1 MCVTLK
7 EITFIFVS
15 SIKIFLL
22 INLASFIC
30 WLTTFIILLV
40 NVNIINEK
48 VVNNSSQ
55 WNILSPLYSVVL
67 CMTHSFPNAV
77 SVFLPF
83 WKATK
88 SRSVIE
94 PQYYQ
99 AYPRFLQ
106 CDIKKLVSVYFL
118 HLTLFIEFV
127 LQVFFYDLETLLG
140 CIIQNEFH

>member
-1 MCVTLK
+1 MIIFNDTFTLCVPLK

-30 WLTTFIILLV
+30 WLTTFIILLI
-40 NVNIINEK
+40 NIINEK

-94 PQYYQ
+94 PQYDQ

-106 CDIKKLVSVYFL
+106 CNIKKLVSVYFH
-118 HLTLFIEFV
+118 HLSLFIEFV
-127 LQVFFYDLETLLG
+127 L
-140 CIIQNEFH
+140 